1 VRNLSFI
8 HHAIKNAK
16 SEVDFD
22 NKALVQTMLSQNFGI
37 PSLQGE
43 VLFINRNT
51 GNLDFV
57 NQSKFKSKEEI
68 FEKYFVHFP
77 DLIIKVFKVTVVVE
91 IDGDVHWQNNRA
103 IKRTNERNEHYELAN
118 IKMLWLTR
126 KEVESKNLL
135 NILHCRLSKI
145 LQNEQVRL

>member
-1 VRNLSFI
+1 M
-8 HHAIKNAK
+8 KNAK

-22 NKALVQTMLSQNFGI
+22 NKALVQTMLSQDFGI

-43 VLFINRNT
+43 VLFINRDT
-51 GNLDFV
+51 GNLEFV
-57 NQSKFKSKEEI
+57 NQAKFKSKEEI

-77 DLIIKVFKVTVVVE
+77 DLIIKVFKVPIVVE
-91 IDGDVHWQNNRA
+91 IDGDVHWKNDKA
-103 IKRTNERNEHYELAN
+103 IRRTNERNEHYDMAK

-135 NILHCRLSKI
+135 NILHCRLSEI
-145 LQNEQVRL
+145 LQNVQVRL